1 MRIVRVS
8 NYHGDR
14 VWTSQGYLDL
24 PDTYTEPDWELEEDE
39 DEDEDGFTMNII
51 YQNQL
56 IRVQSIDFEWEK

>member
-8 NYHGDR
+8 NYHGER

-24 PDTYTEPDWELEEDE
+24 PDTYPEPDGELEED
-39 DEDEDGFTMNII
+39 DDEDGFTMNII

-56 IRVQSIDFEWEK
+56 IRVQSIDFEWEN